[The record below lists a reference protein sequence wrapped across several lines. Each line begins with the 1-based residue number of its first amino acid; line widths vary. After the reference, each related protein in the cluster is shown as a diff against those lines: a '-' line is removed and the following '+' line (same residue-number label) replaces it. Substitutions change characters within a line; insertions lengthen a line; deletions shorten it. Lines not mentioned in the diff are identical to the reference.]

1 LNKELLITVKEEK
14 QENINAYAISS
25 LCEDGKHVIIWD
37 FDCKPSSSNLAK
49 VEDVLIDISFYNL
62 LDKIIILQ
70 SRNGYNA
77 ICLNKLPF
85 EKVFN
90 IKQKTKYDDK
100 KHNEFGY
107 ERQNWRLRIG
117 KDKRVVSR
125 IDNNYKKFP
134 CSNSHR
140 LFLNNIYNANIYFDY
155 TYDLSKICLVAG
167 YWCWKEECNYGIKKT
182 N

>member
-1 LNKELLITVKEEK
+1 MSELAIEVMNEEREK
-14 QENINAYAISS
+14 INAYAISS

-37 FDCKPSSSNLAK
+37 FDCKPSPSNLSK
-49 VEDVLIDISFYNL
+49 IELCLNNVSFYNH

-85 EKVFN
+85 DKVYN
-90 IKQKTKYDDK
+90 IKAETKFDDK

-107 ERQNWRLRIG
+107 KRLNWRLRIG
-117 KDKRVVSR
+117 NDKKIVSR
-125 IDNNYKKFP
+125 I
-134 CSNSHR
+134 SNVFKRYPSSNAHR
-140 LFLNNIYNANIYFDY
+140 LFLNNIYNANIIIDN
-155 TYDLSKICLVAG
+155 TYDLTKLCLIAG
-167 YWCWKEECNYGIKKT
+167 YWCWKEECNNGTIKI